1 MSKGRLPARS
11 DTSEARLRPHALS
24 RCKMFVTL
32 DNPFAVFAIA
42 LLAQVIAAHIGD
54 FLRKRAHSFKQGER
68 HDFNTVQAATLT
80 LLALIIGFSFS
91 MAVTRYDQRKALEE
105 AEANAIG
112 TEYLRVDLLPKDSGS
127 RTRDLLRKYL
137 DLRIAFYQE
146 SNSQLAAEIGRRT
159 ASLQGE
165 LWSEVRSVGAVQPT
179 PMIALVASGM
189 NDVINA
195 QGYTLAAWWNRIP
208 VGAWAMMAL
217 MATSCNLLVGY
228 GERRK
233 GELFLFV
240 LPVVVSLSFFV
251 IADLDSP
258 RGGVIR
264 VYPQNLLAASQSMKL
279 P

>member
-1 MSKGRLPARS
+1 
-11 DTSEARLRPHALS
+11 
-24 RCKMFVTL
+24 MFVTL

-42 LLAQVIAAHIGD
+42 LLAQVIAAHMGD

-112 TEYLRVDLLPKDSGS
+112 TEYLRVDLLPEDSGS

-146 SNSQLAAEIGRRT
+146 SNSQLAAEIARRT
-159 ASLQGE
+159 ASLQGQ

-195 QGYTLAAWWNRIP
+195 QGCTQAAWWNRIP
-208 VGAWAMMAL
+208 VGAWAMLAL

-233 GELFLFV
+233 GELFLFI

-264 VYPQNLLAASQSMKL
+264 VHPQNLLAASQSMKL